1 MQPLERFE
9 ISRSRLSYAAAI
21 LHTVDLDGLARIHAR
36 LVSPQGLLEGFSP
49 VEQAKAEQW
58 LAMIE
63 AAQKR
68 SINRTKRPIIAA
80 DIARYGENETVIV
93 RREGG
98 WVRTFRAHHKADT
111 MATTG
116 HIVNAMRTST
126 PSRNG
131 VSSRSCW
138 RAHTVTTLVV

>member
-1 MQPLERFE
+1 L
-9 ISRSRLSYAAAI
+9 I
-21 LHTVDLDGLARIHAR
+21 LPR
-36 LVSPQGLLEGFSP
+36 
-49 VEQAKAEQW
+49 W
-58 LAMIE
+58 IE

-126 PSRNG
+126 PSRT
-131 VSSRSCW
+131 R
-138 RAHTVTTLVV
+138 TTGLLQ